1 MPWARMIRARGIQS
15 VSSPSIKW
23 PMLSKG
29 LKVSGPSVPR
39 AHSGPTFCSSVRS
52 APGVRPR
59 PAIAFRRSKAISR
72 NLSLPVYAV
81 HETMDHRGQEQRRHN
96 QEDAARVEGK
106 DAGEHLATICVRRV
120 HRTHPA
126 QQHGGVEKRITP
138 RPAALKAVAFEVCR
152 QAPADRSGHRVQ
164 TAMVLECGVP
174 DERPPVQSERGNP
187 VTECFFDAWS
197 RGANSDAYPPQ
208 CRPRLRRYRREVG
221 PNL

>member
-1 MPWARMIRARGIQS
+1 MIRARGIQS
-15 VSSPSIKW
+15 VSSPSVKW

-29 LKVSGPSVPR
+29 LKVSGPFVPR

-52 APGVRPR
+52 APGGRPR
-59 PAIAFRRSKAISR
+59 TSIALRRSKAISR
-72 NLSLPVYAV
+72 TLPLPVYAV

-138 RPAALKAVAFEVCR
+138 RQVLVMLVAFHAGEQR
-152 QAPADRSGHRVQ
+152 HR
-164 TAMVLECGVP
+164 
-174 DERPPVQSERGNP
+174 DERGSEGKKAGPAPREAARRNGGG
-187 VTECFFDAWS
+187 VGIFV
-197 RGANSDAYPPQ
+197 Y
-208 CRPRLRRYRREVG
+208 PRLLRARAGRR
-221 PNL
+221 

>member
-29 LKVSGPSVPR
+29 LKVPGPSVPGAR
-39 AHSGPTFCSSVRS
+39 AGPTFCSGVRS

-59 PAIAFRRSKAISR
+59 TSIALRRSKAISR

-81 HETMDHRGQEQRRHN
+81 HETRDHRGQKQRRHN

-138 RPAALKAVAFEVCR
+138 RQGLVMLVAFHAGEQR
-152 QAPADRSGHRVQ
+152 HR
-164 TAMVLECGVP
+164 
-174 DERPPVQSERGNP
+174 DERGSEGKKGGHAPREASPRDGGGGG
-187 VTECFFDAWS
+187 VFVDYGLLGA
-197 RGANSDAYPPQ
+197 RGAGGGGGAGGS
-208 CRPRLRRYRREVG
+208 RF
-221 PNL
+221 